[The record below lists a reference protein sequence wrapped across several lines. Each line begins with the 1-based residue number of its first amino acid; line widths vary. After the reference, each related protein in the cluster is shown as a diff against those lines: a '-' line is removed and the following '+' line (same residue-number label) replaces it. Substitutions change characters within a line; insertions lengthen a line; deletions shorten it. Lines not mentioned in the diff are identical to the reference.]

1 MFCPEITMNQ
11 TKNVDKRIKQIQHL
25 LYPVNEYEAAK
36 ILGLAVQ
43 TLRNWRH
50 RGDVGPVYRKVGRR
64 VIYMVE
70 DLEKFRDLNRIDPMT
85 P

>member
-1 MFCPEITMNQ
+1 MNQ
-11 TKNVDKRIKQIQHL
+11 TDSVDKRSKQISHL
-25 LYPVNEYEAAK
+25 LYPVDELEAAK
-36 ILGLAVQ
+36 ILGIAVQ

-50 RGDVGPVYRKVGRR
+50 MGDQGPVYRKVGRR

-70 DLEKFRDLNRIDPMT
+70 DLEKFRDLNRIDPMA

>member
-1 MFCPEITMNQ
+1 MNQ
-11 TKNVDKRIKQIQHL
+11 TYNVDKRIKKIQHL
-25 LYPVNEYEAAK
+25 LYPVDEHEAAK
-36 ILGLAVQ
+36 ILGIAVQ

-50 RGDVGPVYRKVGRR
+50 QGDVGPVYRKVGRR
-64 VIYMVE
+64 VIYMIE

>member
-1 MFCPEITMNQ
+1 MNQ
-11 TKNVDKRIKQIQHL
+11 TNSVDKRIRQIQHL
-25 LYPVNEYEAAK
+25 LYPVDEHEAAK
-36 ILGLAVQ
+36 ILGVAVQ

-64 VIYMVE
+64 VIYLVE
-70 DLEKFRDLNRIDPMT
+70 DLEKFRDLNRIDPLR